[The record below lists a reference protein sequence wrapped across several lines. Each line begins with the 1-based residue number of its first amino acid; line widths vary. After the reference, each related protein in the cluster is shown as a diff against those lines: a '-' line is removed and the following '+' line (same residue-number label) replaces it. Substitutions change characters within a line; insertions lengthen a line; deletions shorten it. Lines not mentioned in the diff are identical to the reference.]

1 MTLFDPPDCP
11 FGLKVRIMLAETEL
25 EYDNIKVDLQA
36 GDNHK
41 ADFLQLNPFGKVPVL
56 VDDEAVVYDSTVINE
71 YLNDEYFAELL
82 PEDSAQRAT
91 ARILEDYADVAFT
104 LPAMAAERE
113 LARPLEDRDSE
124 RLDGAREV
132 IRKGL
137 SMLERQ
143 LAEKEYLVGNYS
155 LADVAFA
162 PTVLQ
167 LEKLE
172 IKLEPSMPNVRAWIT
187 RLSER
192 PSMRTALAA
201 Q

>member
-1 MTLFDPPDCP
+1 MTLFDHPDCP

-41 ADFLQLNPFGKVPVL
+41 ADFLELNPFGKVPVL

-113 LARPLEDRDSE
+113 L
-124 RLDGAREV
+124 
-132 IRKGL
+132 L
-137 SMLERQ
+137 SL
-143 LAEKEYLVGNYS
+143 
-155 LADVAFA
+155 
-162 PTVLQ
+162 
-167 LEKLE
+167 
-172 IKLEPSMPNVRAWIT
+172 IHI
-187 RLSER
+187 
-192 PSMRTALAA
+192 
-201 Q
+201 

>member
-1 MTLFDPPDCP
+1 MTLFDTPECP
-11 FGLKVRIMLAETEL
+11 YGLKVRIMLAETEL
-25 EYDNIKVDLQA
+25 DFDTVKVDLQA

-41 ADFLQLNPFGKVPVL
+41 ADFLELNPFGKVPVL
-56 VDDEAVVYDSTVINE
+56 IDDETVIYDSTVINE

-82 PEDSAQRAT
+82 PEDSGQRAT

-113 LARPLEDRDSE
+113 LARSIDDRDDQ

-137 SMLERQ
+137 SMLDRV
-143 LAEKEYLVGNYS
+143 LTDREYLVGSFS

-162 PTVLQ
+162 PTVL
-167 LEKLE
+167 KLDKLD
-172 IKLEPSMPNVRAWIT
+172 IKIDSSLPNVKAWLG
-187 RLSER
+187 RLAER
-192 PSMRTALAA
+192 PSMRAALPV
-201 Q
+201 